1 MKKTVII
8 TGGSRGIG
16 RQIAL
21 DFIEEGYNVCITYN
35 KSEKEAK
42 ELVKLG
48 INIYKLDILDTSN
61 YHIVINDVINKFG
74 KIDCLVNNAGISSYN
89 LLTDTN
95 FKEITSVI
103 NTNLSCLIDFT
114 REVIKNMIKNKSGNI
129 INIASIWGEY
139 GASMETVYSS
149 SKAGV
154 IGFTKALSKEV
165 GLSNIRVNSVS
176 PGCIYTDMIKH
187 LNEDELNEI
196 KNNISLNKIGT
207 PKDISSVVTFLSSDK
222 SSYITGQNIIVD
234 GGC

>member
-207 PKDISSVVTFLSSDK
+207 PKDISSVVTFLASDK